1 MKGKK
6 KECHTCKKWLI
17 GSNLERHMRTAHA
30 AKGEEGTSNEAT
42 ARVYRAKYV
51 LCDEYGKTASA
62 ANLARHQRSRDCI

>member
-30 AKGEEGTSNEAT
+30 AKAEEGTLNEAT
-42 ARVYRAKYV
+42 A
-51 LCDEYGKTASA
+51 
-62 ANLARHQRSRDCI
+62 